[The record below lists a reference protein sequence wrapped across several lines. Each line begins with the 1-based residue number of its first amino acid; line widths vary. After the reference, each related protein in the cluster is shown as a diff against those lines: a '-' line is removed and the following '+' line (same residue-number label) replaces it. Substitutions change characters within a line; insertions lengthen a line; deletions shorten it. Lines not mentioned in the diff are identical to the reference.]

1 MKDRV
6 FTGAD
11 VEEAVA
17 SAAASVGLPLRELRY
32 VVLDQGQ
39 PGGRGLQPTPARIA
53 VLLHEPGKGGAAP
66 RTPRAPAGA
75 AAPAEPAGPR
85 DVAAGVRAIVR
96 ALAEAGRLDVDVEID
111 DAAEAFVVLLRGK
124 DAAFF
129 HGDLARGDVLEAL
142 GHLLDRA
149 FGEDLR
155 PRRLRL
161 RCEGFREARDAALAE
176 DARRVAA
183 EVRSSGEAQTMEPLN
198 SYERRI
204 VHVTLQEEPGVRT
217 FSVGE
222 GMDRRVTV
230 APAEAGTPP
239 PGEGEA

>member
-53 VLLHEPGKGGAAP
+53 VLLHEPGRGGAVA
-66 RTPRAPAGA
+66 RAPRAPAGA

-161 RCEGFREARDAALAE
+161 RCEGFREARDVALAE

-183 EVRSSGEAQTMEPLN
+183 EVRASGEAQTMEPLN
-198 SYERRI
+198 AYERRI
-204 VHVTLQEEPGVRT
+204 VHLTLQEEPGVRT

-239 PGEGEA
+239 PGEGAA

>member
-1 MKDRV
+1 VKDRV

-17 SAAASVGLPLRELRY
+17 SAAASLGLPLRELRY
-32 VVLDQGQ
+32 VVLDQGVA
-39 PGGRGLQPTPARIA
+39 GGRGLQPTPARIA
-53 VLLHEPGKGGAAP
+53 VLLQDPGSAARAP
-66 RTPRAPAGA
+66 RVQAGGTAPV
-75 AAPAEPAGPR
+75 EPAGPR

-96 ALAEAGRLDVDVEID
+96 ALAAAGRLEVDVEID
-111 DAAEAFVVLLRGK
+111 DAADAFVVFLRGK

-183 EVRSSGEAQTMEPLN
+183 EVRASGEAQTMEPLN
-198 SYERRI
+198 AYERRI
-204 VHVTLQEEPGVRT
+204 VHLTLQEEPGVRT

-230 APAEAGTPP
+230 APAEAGPP
-239 PGEGEA
+239 TPGEGEA

>member
-53 VLLHEPGKGGAAP
+53 VLLQEPGRGGAVA

-183 EVRSSGEAQTMEPLN
+183 EVRASGEAQTMEPLN
-198 SYERRI
+198 AYERRI
-204 VHVTLQEEPGVRT
+204 VHLTLQEEPGVRT

-222 GMDRRVTV
+222 GTDRRVTV

-239 PGEGEA
+239 PGEGAA